1 MQAKRALHSRA
12 NHSTVLFAVLATI
25 ALVFIAAAQ
34 EKVANVKTVPITYT
48 NPASGSEM
56 YTVYCAVCH
65 GATGNGNGPAA
76 SVFTKPPT
84 NLTKLAKNNNGKYPA
99 EYVYTVLK
107 LGTPV
112 PAHGSIQMP
121 VWNTL
126 FRSMNSTEEPADS
139 VTKLRIHN
147 LVEYIQSIQAK

>member
-1 MQAKRALHSRA
+1 MQAKRAHHSRV

-34 EKVANVKTVPITYT
+34 EKVANVKTVPIAYT
-48 NPASGSEM
+48 NPVSGSDM
-56 YTVYCAVCH
+56 YTVYCAACH

-84 NLTKLAKNNNGKYPA
+84 NLTMLAKNNNGKYPA
-99 EYVYTVLK
+99 EYVRDVLK
-107 LGTPV
+107 FGTPV
-112 PAHGSIQMP
+112 RAHGNIQMP

-126 FRSMNSTEEPADS
+126 FRSLNPIDDS
-139 VTKLRIHN
+139 GAVTQLRIHN

>member
-1 MQAKRALHSRA
+1 MQAKRALHSRV
-12 NHSTVLFAVLATI
+12 NHSTVLVAVLATI

-34 EKVANVKTVPITYT
+34 EKVANVKTVPIAYT

-76 SVFTKPPT
+76 SVFTKSPT
-84 NLTKLAKNNNGKYPA
+84 NLTMLARNNNGKYPA
-99 EYVYTVLK
+99 EHVRAVLK
-107 LGTPV
+107 FGTSI
-112 PAHGSIQMP
+112 PAHGNIQMP

-126 FRSMNSTEEPADS
+126 FRSLNSTDDS
-139 VTKLRIHN
+139 GDVTQLRIHN
-147 LVEYIQSIQAK
+147 LVEYIQSIQVK